1 MYNTY
6 IYATARVSVC
16 HTKLSMECP
25 AGSILPE
32 YVLYILYLY
41 AINYHSLAIS
51 YYIIASY
58 SCL

>member
-51 YYIIASY
+51 
-58 SCL
+58 